1 MKTENIKTRKLSTT
15 ILIGV
20 LAATMVSVACSSKPK
35 PSAKAQETSGAKV
48 QTVAMQSVEPVVSTS
63 AAELEKAVVTKP
75 AQSKLLTFKSRDYGV
90 SFVYPYQY
98 AYLSAKVIANGDGSL
113 QPKTDGHEGQFTLAR
128 VEVPKGFYP
137 DSNFDRGYFILSLNQ
152 DINEQECIA
161 ALGGDASKLQSE
173 NINGVE
179 FRWMEAEDGGRG
191 TSSKIRNYAGFT
203 NGTCYEVEMGV
214 KTRNEQG
221 LARELNPEQVLR
233 RLEGML
239 KTVEIKHSEPRT
251 EEPQMVA
258 STDSQN

>member
-1 MKTENIKTRKLSTT
+1 MKTNYIKAGNLSTT

-20 LAATMVSVACSSKPK
+20 IAATMVSVACSSKPK
-35 PSAKAQETSGAKV
+35 PSVKAQEPSGAKV
-48 QTVAMQSVEPVVSTS
+48 QTVAMKSVEPAAPVS
-63 AAELEKAVVTKP
+63 APEVEKTVTAKP
-75 AQSKLLTFKSRDYGV
+75 QSKLLTFKSRDYGV

-152 DINEQECIA
+152 DINEQECVA
-161 ALGGDASKLQSE
+161 ALGSDGSKLQSE

-179 FRWMEAEDGGRG
+179 FRWSEVEDGGRG
-191 TSSKIRNYAGFT
+191 ASSKVRNYAGFT
-203 NGTCYEVEMGV
+203 NGTCYEIEMGV
-214 KTRNEQG
+214 KTKNEQG
-221 LARELNPEQVLR
+221 LAGELNPDQVLR
-233 RLEGML
+233 RLDGML
-239 KTVEIKHSEPRT
+239 KTVEIKHGET
-251 EEPQMVA
+251 KVEEPQKVA